1 MADINELRREI
12 DAADKEIT
20 KLFLHRMEVCRDI
33 GEYKAKRNLPVLD
46 EEREKQLLEKAE
58 QFIGMLKKHLPTI
71 IQTVREEYPQ
81 VQFRFG
87 EYMGTS
93 QTI

>member
-1 MADINELRREI
+1 MEECCTDCDIRPAVASIYESAQRKYGQTE
-12 DAADKEIT
+12 A
-20 KLFLHRMEVCRDI
+20 
-33 GEYKAKRNLPVLD
+33 
-46 EEREKQLLEKAE
+46 EREKQLLEKAE